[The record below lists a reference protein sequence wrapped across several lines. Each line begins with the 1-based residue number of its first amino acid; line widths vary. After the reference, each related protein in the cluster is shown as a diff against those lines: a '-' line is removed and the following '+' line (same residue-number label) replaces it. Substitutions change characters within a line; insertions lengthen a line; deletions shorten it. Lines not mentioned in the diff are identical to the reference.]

1 MMGEI
6 PDGLT
11 IIVIGAIIVAG
22 YLTWACREDWPQ
34 KGAARWWR
42 PIEDSVTQVL
52 MLAMLAT
59 SGLQVV
65 ARYALSVEISFPWT
79 EEFSRLILVW
89 AVMWGAAEV
98 QRSDGH
104 ICMSILY
111 DRFPRGMQIAV
122 RLFGDLVTAAV
133 LIPVVWLSWRNARSL
148 DIMSTISLGL
158 PLSIFAYSIPVTGGL
173 MVLHTLRLMIRRVR
187 MGPDS
192 SDTQHVG

>member
-1 MMGEI
+1 MMDEI

-11 IIVIGAIIVAG
+11 IIVVGAIIVGA
-22 YLTWACREDWPQ
+22 YLTWSCREDWSQ

-42 PIEDSVTQVL
+42 PIEDGITQFF
-52 MLAMLAT
+52 MFAMLAT
-59 SGLQVV
+59 SSLQVV
-65 ARYALSVEISFPWT
+65 ARYALAEEVSFPWT

-89 AVMWGAAEV
+89 VVMWGAAEV

-111 DRFPRGMQIAV
+111 DRFPRGVQIAV
-122 RLFGDLVTAAV
+122 RLFGDLVTVAV
-133 LIPVVWLSWRNARSL
+133 LVPIVWLSWWNARSL

-158 PLSIFAYSIPVTGGL
+158 PLSIFAYSIPLTGGL